1 MWLVAGAAVVL
12 GGLVVVVAAL
22 VEPDPRP
29 VPVPSGPVTP
39 RDLRSVRFPIV
50 WRGYD
55 PGHVD
60 AVLARAAA
68 ALEDAQ
74 RYGAVGPAEDGAL
87 PGFLARTFGD
97 EPAHDE
103 DPPGVGEPAP
113 AREPDAEPGAG
124 EASGEELEDAGGDDP
139 GRLDR

>member
-1 MWLVAGAAVVL
+1 MWLVAGAAVVV
-12 GGLVVVVAAL
+12 GGLVVVAAAL
-22 VEPDPRP
+22 AEPDTRP

-74 RYGAVGPAEDGAL
+74 RYGAAGPTEDGAL
-87 PGFLARTFGD
+87 PGFLARTF
-97 EPAHDE
+97 E
-103 DPPGVGEPAP
+103 DG
-113 AREPDAEPGAG
+113 
-124 EASGEELEDAGGDDP
+124 SGEELEDAGGDGP
-139 GRLDR
+139 GGLDR